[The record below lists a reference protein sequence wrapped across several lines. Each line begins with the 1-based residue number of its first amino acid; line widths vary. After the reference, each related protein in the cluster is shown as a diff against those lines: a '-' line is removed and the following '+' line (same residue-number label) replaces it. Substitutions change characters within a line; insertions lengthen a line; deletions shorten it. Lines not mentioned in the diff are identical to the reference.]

1 MQLAI
6 EMPICTCSVATVP
19 RPANMSMVNATALTL
34 VTALNFLHS
43 KNRVHGDVKLSNI
56 LIREAGNQFLADLG
70 SSVEIGAKL
79 ATTLNS
85 LPRSTNVEDLKATV
99 ELDWFQAGLS
109 VVHLLSLESAE
120 NRLEKEEVKE
130 FLRKIVNPSP
140 NIRVIL
146 EKLA

>member
-1 MQLAI
+1 MG
-6 EMPICTCSVATVP
+6 
-19 RPANMSMVNATALTL
+19 MVDATARTL

-70 SSVEIGAKL
+70 SSVAIGADL

-85 LPRSTNVEDLKATV
+85 LPRSTSTTDLKATV

-109 VVHLLSLESAE
+109 LVHLLNLSGAE
-120 NRLEKEEVKE
+120 DRLEKAEVVAR
-130 FLRKIVNPSP
+130 LGNIVNPSS
-140 NIRVIL
+140 NIRAIM